1 MTGQRADEADRPAGQ
16 SARGPG
22 TDTGVLLGVDVGEA
36 RVGLAASDPVGLL
49 AHPVATLAR
58 DHDHGSDLDAIGDEV
73 RSRTAVGV
81 VVGLPRSLSGEEGLA
96 ARRARDYA
104 ESLQRRL
111 EVPVRLWDE
120 RLTTVDAHR
129 NLHRSGVRGRDQRG
143 VVDQAAAVL
152 ILQAALDARRAGR
165 PAGVPLRVRKP
176 RTRRS
181 GTT

>member
-1 MTGQRADEADRPAGQ
+1 MSTPRPDVPTETP
-16 SARGPG
+16 GP
-22 TDTGVLLGVDVGEA
+22 TGVLLGVDVGEA
-36 RVGLAASDPVGLL
+36 RVGLAASDPAGLL
-49 AHPVATLAR
+49 AHPVATLRR
-58 DHDHGSDLDAIGDEV
+58 DHEQGSDLETIAEEV
-73 RSRTAVGV
+73 RSRAAVEV

-104 ESLQRRL
+104 GSLQRRL
-111 EVPVRLWDE
+111 EVPVRLLDE

-129 NLHRSGVRGRDQRG
+129 NLHRSGVRGRDHRS

-152 ILQAALDARRAGR
+152 ILQSALDARRAGR

-181 GTT
+181 GPT

>member
-1 MTGQRADEADRPAGQ
+1 MTGQDRAGA
-16 SARGPG
+16 
-22 TDTGVLLGVDVGEA
+22 DTGVLLGVDVGEA
-36 RVGLAASDPVGLL
+36 RVGLAASDAVGLL
-49 AHPVATLAR
+49 AHPVTTLSR
-58 DHDHGSDLDAIGDEV
+58 DREHGADLAAIVEEV
-73 RSRTAVGV
+73 RARSAVGV

-129 NLHRSGVRGRDQRG
+129 NLRRSGVRSREQRG

-152 ILQAALDARRAGR
+152 ILQAVLDARRAGR
-165 PAGVPLRVRKP
+165 PAGVPLRARKP

-181 GTT
+181 GPT

>member
-1 MTGQRADEADRPAGQ
+1 M
-16 SARGPG
+16 
-22 TDTGVLLGVDVGEA
+22 LLGVDVGEV
-36 RVGLAASDPVGLL
+36 RVGVAACDPDGML

-58 DHDHGSDLDAIGDEV
+58 DQEGEEELSSLAELVRERDAV
-73 RSRTAVGV
+73 AV

-104 ESLQRRL
+104 DSLQRRL
-111 EVPVRLWDE
+111 DVPVRLWDE

-129 NLHRSGVRGRDQRG
+129 NLHRSGVRGRDQRA
-143 VVDQAAAVL
+143 VVDQVAAVL

-165 PAGVPLRVRKP
+165 PAGTPLRARKP

-181 GTT
+181 GQT

>member
-1 MTGQRADEADRPAGQ
+1 MNGADPAGPDR
-16 SARGPG
+16 AVGPPAAAPV
-22 TDTGVLLGVDVGEA
+22 TQTGVLLGVDVGQV

-58 DHDHGSDLDAIGDEV
+58 DHEAGTDLDAIGDEV
-73 RSRTAVGV
+73 RSRGAVGV

-96 ARRARDYA
+96 AQRARDYA
-104 ESLQRRL
+104 DSLQRRL
-111 EVPVRLWDE
+111 EVPVRLLDE

-129 NLHRSGVRGRDQRG
+129 NLHRSGVRSRDQRG

-176 RTRRS
+176 RARRA

>member
-1 MTGQRADEADRPAGQ
+1 MSGQDPDGLGEA
-16 SARGPG
+16 ARGPRAE
-22 TDTGVLLGVDVGEA
+22 TGVLLGVDVGEA
-36 RVGLAASDPVGLL
+36 RVGLAASDRAGML
-49 AHPVATLAR
+49 AHPVGTLGR
-58 DHDHGSDLDAIGDEV
+58 DHERGADLAAIAEEV
-73 RSRTAVGV
+73 RSRAAVGV

-129 NLHRSGVRGRDQRG
+129 NLHRSGVRSRDQRG

-152 ILQAALDARRAGR
+152 ILQAVLDARRAGR
-165 PAGVPLRVRKP
+165 PAGVPLRARKP
-176 RTRRS
+176 RARRS
-181 GTT
+181 GPT

>member
-1 MTGQRADEADRPAGQ
+1 MSSQDLDGAGVHAGQ
-16 SARGPG
+16 G
-22 TDTGVLLGVDVGEA
+22 TGAATGVLIGVDVGEA
-36 RVGLAASDPVGLL
+36 RVGLAASDAVGLL
-49 AHPVATLAR
+49 AHPVATLPR
-58 DHDHGSDLDAIGDEV
+58 DHEHGTDLAAIDDEV
-73 RSRTAVGV
+73 RSRAAVGV

-104 ESLQRRL
+104 QALQRRL

-129 NLHRSGVRGRDQRG
+129 NLHRSGVRSRDQRG

-152 ILQAALDARRAGR
+152 ILQAVLDARRAGR
-165 PAGVPLRVRKP
+165 PAGIPLRARKP

-181 GTT
+181 GPT